1 MSKVLR
7 FALGGAVL
15 GAVIGGLLG
24 RGIAKRLNKPAV
36 FTVAGVTKPRLDTN
50 QMFQLGLAI
59 FGVIRQLVEMGR

>member
-36 FTVAGVTKPRLDTN
+36 FTAGISKPKVDTN

>member
-24 RGIAKRLNKPAV
+24 RGIAKKLNKPAV
-36 FTVAGVTKPRLDTN
+36 FTAGVTKPRLDAN

-59 FGVIRQLVEMGR
+59 FGIIRQIIELGR

>member
-24 RGIAKRLNKPAV
+24 RGIATRLNKPAV
-36 FTVAGVTKPRLDTN
+36 FSAGITKPKVDTN
-50 QMFQLGLAI
+50 QMFQLGIAI
-59 FGVIRQLVEMGR
+59 FGVIRQLIELGR